1 MSELYPLVLLVPD
14 RLHWP
19 YIHLIMCFVVE
30 RKELKARLVVTGKSG
45 EREDICAIFRE
56 DLNAALVNEDT
67 QLQLSIYRSYPGMAG
82 AFELFHSEVRY
93 LRAVYGEVSCR
104 LCAGML
110 ICIAVKSA
118 RANIL
123 IVRLFILISEF
134 IAAIVSLSPL
144 PCNPTVQ
151 AH

>member
-19 YIHLIMCFVVE
+19 DIHLIMCFVIE

-56 DLNAALVNEDT
+56 DLNAALVDEDT

-93 LRAVYGEVSCR
+93 LRAVYGERMAVSVIGHHS
-104 LCAGML
+104 LASATHTEIHAEGMASL
-110 ICIAVKSA
+110 
-118 RANIL
+118 
-123 IVRLFILISEF
+123 
-134 IAAIVSLSPL
+134 AIEGHLHLVGV
-144 PCNPTVQ
+144 TQ
-151 AH
+151 G